1 MHCDNADLV
10 PWATLHGSY
19 YAAFLLYCAMYQNM
33 LVSLQEV
40 VWGPAGNHWFSS
52 ARAGVELQAVIKLV
66 GRRMAKGSTYKVYLR
81 CSSISMI
88 AAWLPHL

>member
-1 MHCDNADLV
+1 
-10 PWATLHGSY
+10 
-19 YAAFLLYCAMYQNM
+19 MYQNM

-66 GRRMAKGSTYKVYLR
+66 GRRMAEGFDIQSVLEMLVDLHDSRLVATSVTVVWCCTCKHR
-81 CSSISMI
+81 I
-88 AAWLPHL
+88 